1 MVAVVAAVAL
11 ALTACGAT
19 GGTASVDP
27 PSEPA
32 VADSVA
38 TAVGRTYVSTDVTV
52 KGEPRRL
59 VEGSRLRLT
68 FDETNVGADA
78 GCNSLSGAYWLDG
91 ERLVVSGLGGTEIG
105 CEPALMR
112 QDKWLAGLL
121 TSGPMVALEGDRLTL
136 TDGDT
141 VVTMVDVESAEPD
154 RPLRGTRWM
163 LESYAGSQPD
173 DTVSS
178 VPQGV
183 RSTLRLGGVRAWVS
197 PGCNDGS
204 ARYALGGSTLRLEDI
219 AITRVGCLDERGDV
233 EGAVLD
239 VLRLDLTWQVHGDV
253 LTLTNRAGTLT
264 YRA

>member
-1 MVAVVAAVAL
+1 V
-11 ALTACGAT
+11 
-19 GGTASVDP
+19 
-27 PSEPA
+27 
-32 VADSVA
+32 
-38 TAVGRTYVSTDVTV
+38 
-52 KGEPRRL
+52 RL
-59 VEGSRLRLT
+59 VDQR
-68 FDETNVGADA
+68 
-78 GCNSLSGAYWLDG
+78 
-91 ERLVVSGLGGTEIG
+91 
-105 CEPALMR
+105 
-112 QDKWLAGLL
+112 
-121 TSGPMVALEGDRLTL
+121 
-136 TDGDT
+136 
-141 VVTMVDVESAEPD
+141 VDVESAEPD

-163 LESYAGSQPD
+163 LESYGGSQPD